1 MPTAEEMAKRDMDS
15 LKVVLNLT
23 EDQIPFIQKV
33 LDNSYNKMQK
43 LFQSD
48 PPDFMQMGKIMEDRD
63 NDILTVLTEEQAAKY
78 KDYREKQ
85 KAEIQTGRPGQL
97 TNLNFRI
104 KKLHRKNQIEVF
116 FCSYS
121 FNNISLFGLFTG

>member
-1 MPTAEEMAKRDMDS
+1 MKYKIVLFVLFLVFMSGLIYAQDNPKRDPNRKMPTAEEMAKRDMDS

-33 LDNSYNKMQK
+33 LDDSYTKMQK

-48 PPDFMQMGKIMEDRD
+48 PPDFMQMRKIMEDRD
-63 NDILTVLTEEQAAKY
+63 NDILTVLTEEQSVKY

-85 KAEIQTGRPGQL
+85 RAK
-97 TNLNFRI
+97 FRQGD
-104 KKLHRKNQIEVF
+104 RDN
-116 FCSYS
+116 
-121 FNNISLFGLFTG
+121 